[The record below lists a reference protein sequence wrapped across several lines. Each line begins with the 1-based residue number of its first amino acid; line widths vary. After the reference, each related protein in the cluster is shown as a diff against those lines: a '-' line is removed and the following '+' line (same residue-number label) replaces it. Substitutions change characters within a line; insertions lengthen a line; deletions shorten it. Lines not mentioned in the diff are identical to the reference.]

1 MPIRPEMRH
10 FYGKEWRT
18 VIRPRI
24 LARDLHQCKRCGK
37 PDRTRVKVLRDG
49 SGRWLD
55 PKFRTWRDR
64 HGAAI
69 NRPRGGRRHSITV
82 VLTIAHLDHQPWN
95 NEDGNLAALCQ
106 HCHLKHDARQH
117 YATRRRGE
125 AERSGQLLMFE
136 PALEDVAE
144 AGPLG

>member
-1 MPIRPEMRH
+1 MKP
-10 FYGKEWRT
+10 FAAEWRN

-64 HGAAI
+64 NGAAI
-69 NRPRGGRRHSITV
+69 NLAELFRRTSS
-82 VLTIAHLDHQPWN
+82 
-95 NEDGNLAALCQ
+95 
-106 HCHLKHDARQH
+106 ARNSETAVPSSTH
-117 YATRRRGE
+117 PG
-125 AERSGQLLMFE
+125 
-136 PALEDVAE
+136 
-144 AGPLG
+144 